1 MGLSPYLD
9 IFIKTTEKHFLEE
22 RMNRTMFAYSFQ
34 GLSHI
39 RKEEEPDNSG
49 KLFPCQDRSFSGD
62 FEASEIPEKKDI
74 QLFVK
79 NQKSILPSVSV
90 SVELKPHANPFS
102 LICVSDGHGSAPH
115 FWSDKGA
122 EFAIQSAVELLSASI
137 DKVLLTLES
146 KDYKKANKNLAKSYV
161 KRWCR
166 KCFEYL
172 SSIELDY
179 LKDKIKEIEVQEPEV
194 AKQYLD
200 ELHDLKKITK
210 DYKDIV
216 LKNPLLTE
224 EHQKAIS
231 NLVTEFSKL
240 SLKEIF
246 GCTAVIYFQ
255 VKGTPV
261 WYAFKIGDSDLFVD
275 FGEGF
280 VKPIKDDP
288 KCFLNETT
296 SLCNLKAYDSFCFPE
311 EEFLGKAPS
320 SVFASSDGVA
330 NSFSSEEY
338 LSRFYGQ
345 IQFSFNED
353 GEFIGERDI
362 KNYIPELSEKGS
374 GDDVTIAGIVTY
386 DNSIEAR
393 TKRRENAKVLAD
405 TYFKSQEWD
414 KINTVLKPFVD
425 KGEPD
430 FIFKKIFYDC
440 NAAKFYLEQG
450 LSIQSLN
457 LWKQAFDEISG
468 VITDSRFITY
478 HETLNKFV
486 EALHKLMNLQ
496 IEKTAKERV
505 YITGNDEICVLFD
518 SVISKNDEVFI
529 FYKVN
534 YEYQLIS
541 YRFESKWIS
550 GLEEK
555 IRTAVDDLIEAY
567 HLSESQKNLIMVKV
581 KDELRVRVNRLLKI
595 WASMWE

>member
-1 MGLSPYLD
+1 
-9 IFIKTTEKHFLEE
+9 
-22 RMNRTMFAYSFQ
+22 MNRTMFAYSFQ

-39 RKEEEPDNSG
+39 RKEEDPDNLG
-49 KLFPCQDRSFSGD
+49 KSFPCQDRSFSGD

-90 SVELKPHANPFS
+90 SVELKPHVNPFS

-122 EFAIQSAVELLSASI
+122 EFAVQSAVELLSASI

-146 KDYKKANKNLAKSYV
+146 KDYKKANKNIAKSYV

-172 SSIELDY
+172 SSIELNN
-179 LKDKIKEIEVQEPEV
+179 LKDKIKEIEVQEPDV
-194 AKQYLD
+194 AKKYLD
-200 ELHDLKKITK
+200 ELHELKNLTK

-216 LKNPLLTE
+216 SKNPLLTD

-231 NLVTEFSKL
+231 DLVTDFSKL

-255 VKGTPV
+255 VKESPI

-296 SLCNLKAYDSFCFPE
+296 SLCNSKAYDSFCFPE
-311 EEFLGKAPS
+311 EEFLGKAPL

-362 KNYIPELSEKGS
+362 KNYIPELSERGS
-374 GDDVTIAGIVTY
+374 GDDVSIAGIVTY
-386 DNSIEAR
+386 DNSIGAR

-405 TYFKSQEWD
+405 TYFKNQEWD

-430 FIFKKIFYDC
+430 FIFKKILYDC
-440 NAAKFYLEQG
+440 NVAKFYLEQG

-468 VITDSRFITY
+468 VITDSKFITY

-505 YITGNDEICVLFD
+505 YITGDDEICALFD
-518 SVISKNDEVFI
+518 SVISENDEVFI

-567 HLSESQKNLIMVKV
+567 HLSESQKNLIMEKV

>member
-1 MGLSPYLD
+1 
-9 IFIKTTEKHFLEE
+9 
-22 RMNRTMFAYSFQ
+22 MNRAMFAYSFQ

-39 RKEEEPDNSG
+39 RKEDDPENG
-49 KLFPCQDRSFSGD
+49 GLVFPCQDRSFSGV

-79 NQKSILPSVSV
+79 NQKSLSSYVSV
-90 SVELKPHANPFS
+90 SVELKPHKTPFS
-102 LICVSDGHGSAPH
+102 LVCVSDGHGSSPH

-122 EFAIQSAVELLSASI
+122 EFAIQAAVELLAASI
-137 DKVLLTLES
+137 DKVLDAMDASE
-146 KDYKKANKNLAKSYV
+146 YKKANKNLAKSYV
-161 KRWCR
+161 KRWNR

-172 SSIELDY
+172 CSVDLDDLKEKVKELEARETD
-179 LKDKIKEIEVQEPEV
+179 I
-194 AKQYLD
+194 AKRYLD
-200 ELHDLKKITK
+200 ELHDLKKLAK
-210 DYKDIV
+210 DFNEIV
-216 LKNPLLTE
+216 SKNPMLTE
-224 EHQKAIS
+224 ENQKEIG
-231 NLVTEFSKL
+231 NLVNEFSKL

-246 GCTAVIYFQ
+246 GCTSVVYFQ
-255 VKGTPV
+255 AKDSSK

-275 FGEGF
+275 FGDGF
-280 VKPIKDDP
+280 SKPIKDDP

-296 SLCNLKAYDSFCFPE
+296 SLCNSKASDSFCFPE
-311 EEFLGKAPS
+311 VQFLDKVPV
-320 SVFASSDGVA
+320 SVFASTDGVA

-345 IQFSFNED
+345 IQFSFDED

-362 KNYIPELSEKGS
+362 KNYIPELSERGS
-374 GDDVTIAGIVTY
+374 GDDVSIAGIVTY

-393 TKRRENAKVLAD
+393 TKKRENAKVLAD
-405 TYFKSQEWD
+405 TYFKNQEWD

-430 FIFKKIFYDC
+430 FIFKKIVYDC
-440 NAAKFYLEQG
+440 NAAKFYLGQG

-457 LWKQAFDEISG
+457 LWKRAFVEISG

-496 IEKTAKERV
+496 IEKTAKERI
-505 YITGNDEICVLFD
+505 YSTGDDEICALFD
-518 SVISKNDEVFI
+518 SVISENDEVFI

-541 YRFESKWIS
+541 YRYEAKWIS

-555 IRTAVDDLIEAY
+555 IRTAVDDLIQAY
-567 HLSESQKNLIMVKV
+567 HLSESQKNLIMMKV
-581 KDELRVRVNRLLKI
+581 KDELRVRVNRLLKV

>member
-1 MGLSPYLD
+1 
-9 IFIKTTEKHFLEE
+9 
-22 RMNRTMFAYSFQ
+22 MNRAMFAYSFQ

-39 RKEEEPDNSG
+39 RKEDDPENG
-49 KLFPCQDRSFSGD
+49 GVFFPCQDRSFSGD

-79 NQKSILPSVSV
+79 NQKSLSSYVSV
-90 SVELKPHANPFS
+90 SVELKPHKTPFS
-102 LICVSDGHGSAPH
+102 LVCVSDGHGSSPH

-122 EFAIQSAVELLSASI
+122 EFAIQAAVELLAASI
-137 DKVLLTLES
+137 DKVLDAMDASE
-146 KDYKKANKNLAKSYV
+146 YKKANKNLAKSYV
-161 KRWCR
+161 KRWNR

-172 SSIELDY
+172 CSVEIDDLKVKSKELEERDP
-179 LKDKIKEIEVQEPEV
+179 DI
-194 AKQYLD
+194 AKRYLD
-200 ELHDLKKITK
+200 ELHELKKLAK
-210 DYKDIV
+210 DYNEIV
-216 LKNPLLTE
+216 SKNPMLTE
-224 EHQKAIS
+224 ENQKEIG

-246 GCTAVIYFQ
+246 GCTSVVYFQ
-255 VKGTPV
+255 AKDSPK

-275 FGEGF
+275 FGDGF
-280 VKPIKDDP
+280 SKPIKDDP

-296 SLCNLKAYDSFCFPE
+296 SLCNSKASDSFCFPE
-311 EEFLGKAPS
+311 EQFLDKVPIS
-320 SVFASSDGVA
+320 IFASTDGVS

-338 LSRFYGQ
+338 LSRFYSQ
-345 IQFSFNED
+345 IQFSFDED

-362 KNYIPELSEKGS
+362 KNYIPELSERGS
-374 GDDVTIAGIVTY
+374 GDDVSIAGIVVY

-405 TYFKSQEWD
+405 TYFKNQEWD

-430 FIFKKIFYDC
+430 FIFKKIVYDC
-440 NAAKFYLEQG
+440 NAAKSFLGQG

-468 VITDSRFITY
+468 VITDSKFIAY

-486 EALHKLMNLQ
+486 DALHKLMNLQ

-505 YITGNDEICVLFD
+505 YSTGDDEICALFD
-518 SVISKNDEVFI
+518 SVISENDELFI

-541 YRFESKWIS
+541 YRYEAKWIS
-550 GLEEK
+550 GVEDK
-555 IRTAVDDLIEAY
+555 IRTAVDDLTQAY
-567 HLSESQKNLIMVKV
+567 HLAESQKNLIMVKV
-581 KDELRVRVNRLLKI
+581 KDELRFRVNRLLQT
-595 WASMWE
+595 WASMYE

>member
-1 MGLSPYLD
+1 
-9 IFIKTTEKHFLEE
+9 
-22 RMNRTMFAYSFQ
+22 MFAYSFQ

-39 RKEEEPDNSG
+39 RKEEDPDNLG
-49 KLFPCQDRSFSGD
+49 KSFPCQDRSFSGD

-90 SVELKPHANPFS
+90 SVELKPHVNPFS

-122 EFAIQSAVELLSASI
+122 EFAVQSAVELLSASI

-146 KDYKKANKNLAKSYV
+146 KDYKKANKNIAKSYV

-172 SSIELDY
+172 SSIELNN
-179 LKDKIKEIEVQEPEV
+179 LKDKIKEIEVQEPDV
-194 AKQYLD
+194 AKKYLD
-200 ELHDLKKITK
+200 ELHELKNLTK

-216 LKNPLLTE
+216 SKNPLLTD

-231 NLVTEFSKL
+231 DLVTDFSKL

-255 VKGTPV
+255 VKESPI

-296 SLCNLKAYDSFCFPE
+296 SLCNSKAYDSFCFPE
-311 EEFLGKAPS
+311 EEFLGKAPL

-362 KNYIPELSEKGS
+362 KNYIPELSERGS
-374 GDDVTIAGIVTY
+374 GDDVSIAGIVTY
-386 DNSIEAR
+386 DNSIGAR

-405 TYFKSQEWD
+405 TYFKNQEWD

-430 FIFKKIFYDC
+430 FIFKKI
-440 NAAKFYLEQG
+440 
-450 LSIQSLN
+450 LSLSPLKGN
-457 LWKQAFDEISG
+457 RAF
-468 VITDSRFITY
+468 
-478 HETLNKFV
+478 
-486 EALHKLMNLQ
+486 
-496 IEKTAKERV
+496 
-505 YITGNDEICVLFD
+505 
-518 SVISKNDEVFI
+518 
-529 FYKVN
+529 
-534 YEYQLIS
+534 
-541 YRFESKWIS
+541 
-550 GLEEK
+550 
-555 IRTAVDDLIEAY
+555 
-567 HLSESQKNLIMVKV
+567 
-581 KDELRVRVNRLLKI
+581 
-595 WASMWE
+595 

>member
-1 MGLSPYLD
+1 
-9 IFIKTTEKHFLEE
+9 
-22 RMNRTMFAYSFQ
+22 MNRAMFAYSFQ

-39 RKEEEPDNSG
+39 RKEDDPENG
-49 KLFPCQDRSFSGD
+49 GLVFPCQDRSFSGD
-62 FEASEIPEKKDI
+62 FEASEIHEKKDI

-79 NQKSILPSVSV
+79 NQKSLSSYVSV
-90 SVELKPHANPFS
+90 SVELKPHKTPFS
-102 LICVSDGHGSAPH
+102 LVCVSDGHGSSPH

-122 EFAIQSAVELLSASI
+122 EFAIQAAVELLAASI
-137 DKVLLTLES
+137 DKVLDAMDASE
-146 KDYKKANKNLAKSYV
+146 YKKANKNLAKSYV
-161 KRWCR
+161 KRWNR

-172 SSIELDY
+172 CSVEIDDLKVKSKELEERDP
-179 LKDKIKEIEVQEPEV
+179 DI
-194 AKQYLD
+194 AKRYLD
-200 ELHDLKKITK
+200 ELHELKKLAK
-210 DYKDIV
+210 DYNEIV
-216 LKNPLLTE
+216 SKNPMLTE
-224 EHQKAIS
+224 ENQKEIG

-246 GCTAVIYFQ
+246 GCTSVVYFQ
-255 VKGTPV
+255 AKDSPK

-275 FGEGF
+275 FGDGF
-280 VKPIKDDP
+280 SKPIKDDP

-296 SLCNLKAYDSFCFPE
+296 SLCNSKASDSFCFPE
-311 EEFLGKAPS
+311 EQFLDKVPIS
-320 SVFASSDGVA
+320 IFASTDGVA

-345 IQFSFNED
+345 IQFSFDED

-362 KNYIPELSEKGS
+362 KNYIPELSERGS
-374 GDDVTIAGIVTY
+374 GDDVSIAGIVTY

-393 TKRRENAKVLAD
+393 TKKRENAKVLAD
-405 TYFKSQEWD
+405 TYFKNQEWD

-430 FIFKKIFYDC
+430 FIFKKIVYDC
-440 NAAKFYLEQG
+440 NAAKFYLGQG

-457 LWKQAFDEISG
+457 LWKQAFVEISG

-496 IEKTAKERV
+496 IEKTAKERI
-505 YITGNDEICVLFD
+505 YSTGDDEICALFD
-518 SVISKNDEVFI
+518 SVISENDEVFI

-541 YRFESKWIS
+541 YRYEAKWIS

-555 IRTAVDDLIEAY
+555 IRIAVDDLIQAY

>member
-1 MGLSPYLD
+1 
-9 IFIKTTEKHFLEE
+9 
-22 RMNRTMFAYSFQ
+22 MNRAMFAYSFQ

-39 RKEEEPDNSG
+39 RKEDDPENG
-49 KLFPCQDRSFSGD
+49 GLVFPCQDRSFSGD

-79 NQKSILPSVSV
+79 NQKSLSSYVSV
-90 SVELKPHANPFS
+90 SVELKPHKTPFS
-102 LICVSDGHGSAPH
+102 LVCVSDGHGSSPH

-122 EFAIQSAVELLSASI
+122 EFAIQAAVELLAASI
-137 DKVLLTLES
+137 DKVLDAMDASE
-146 KDYKKANKNLAKSYV
+146 YKKANKNLAKSYV
-161 KRWCR
+161 KRWNR

-172 SSIELDY
+172 CSVEIDDLKVKSKELEERDP
-179 LKDKIKEIEVQEPEV
+179 DI
-194 AKQYLD
+194 AKRYLD
-200 ELHDLKKITK
+200 ELHELKKLAK
-210 DYKDIV
+210 DYNEIV
-216 LKNPLLTE
+216 SKNPMLTE
-224 EHQKAIS
+224 ENQKEIG

-246 GCTAVIYFQ
+246 GCTSVVYFQ
-255 VKGTPV
+255 AKDSPK

-275 FGEGF
+275 FGDGF
-280 VKPIKDDP
+280 SKPIKDDP

-296 SLCNLKAYDSFCFPE
+296 SLCNSKASDSFCFPE
-311 EEFLGKAPS
+311 EQFLDKVPIS
-320 SVFASSDGVA
+320 IFASTDGVA

-345 IQFSFNED
+345 IQFSFDED

-362 KNYIPELSEKGS
+362 KNYIPELSERGS
-374 GDDVTIAGIVTY
+374 GDDVSIAGIVTY

-393 TKRRENAKVLAD
+393 TKKRENAKVLAD
-405 TYFKSQEWD
+405 TYFKNQEWD

-430 FIFKKIFYDC
+430 FIFKKIVYDC
-440 NAAKFYLEQG
+440 NAAKFYLGQG

-457 LWKQAFDEISG
+457 LWKQAFVEISG

-496 IEKTAKERV
+496 IEKTAKERI
-505 YITGNDEICVLFD
+505 YSTGDDEICALFD
-518 SVISKNDEVFI
+518 SVISENDEVFI

-541 YRFESKWIS
+541 YRYEAKWIS

-555 IRTAVDDLIEAY
+555 IRIAVDDLIQAY

>member
-1 MGLSPYLD
+1 
-9 IFIKTTEKHFLEE
+9 
-22 RMNRTMFAYSFQ
+22 MNRTMFAYSFQ

-39 RKEEEPDNSG
+39 RKEEDPDNSG

-122 EFAIQSAVELLSASI
+122 EFAVQSAVELLSASI

-179 LKDKIKEIEVQEPEV
+179 LKDKIKEIEVQEPDV
-194 AKQYLD
+194 VKQYLD
-200 ELHDLKKITK
+200 ELHDLKKLTK
-210 DYKDIV
+210 DYNDIV

-231 NLVTEFSKL
+231 DLVTEFSKL

-255 VKGTPV
+255 VKGTPI

-296 SLCNLKAYDSFCFPE
+296 SLCNSKAYDSFCFPE
-311 EEFLGKAPS
+311 EEFLEKAPS

-338 LSRFYGQ
+338 LSRFYGP

-405 TYFKSQEWD
+405 TYFKNQEWD

-430 FIFKKIFYDC
+430 FIFKKILYDC
-440 NAAKFYLEQG
+440 NATKFYLEQG

-468 VITDSRFITY
+468 VITDSKFITY

-505 YITGNDEICVLFD
+505 YITGDDEICALFD
-518 SVISKNDEVFI
+518 SVISENDEVFI

-581 KDELRVRVNRLLKI
+581 KDELRDRVNRLLKI

>member
-1 MGLSPYLD
+1 
-9 IFIKTTEKHFLEE
+9 
-22 RMNRTMFAYSFQ
+22 MNRAMFAYSFQ

-39 RKEEEPDNSG
+39 RKEDDPENG
-49 KLFPCQDRSFSGD
+49 GLVFPCQDRSFSGD

-79 NQKSILPSVSV
+79 NQKSLSSYVSV
-90 SVELKPHANPFS
+90 SVELKPHKTPFS
-102 LICVSDGHGSAPH
+102 LVCVSDGHGSSPH

-122 EFAIQSAVELLSASI
+122 EFAIQAAVELLAASI
-137 DKVLLTLES
+137 DKVLDAMDASE
-146 KDYKKANKNLAKSYV
+146 YKKANKNLAKSYV
-161 KRWCR
+161 KRWNR

-172 SSIELDY
+172 CSVDLDDLKEKVKELEARETD
-179 LKDKIKEIEVQEPEV
+179 I
-194 AKQYLD
+194 AKRYLD
-200 ELHDLKKITK
+200 ELHDLKKFAK
-210 DYKDIV
+210 DFNEIV
-216 LKNPLLTE
+216 SKNPMLTE
-224 EHQKAIS
+224 ENQKEIG
-231 NLVTEFSKL
+231 NLVNEFSKL

-246 GCTAVIYFQ
+246 GCTSVVYFQ
-255 VKGTPV
+255 AKDSSK

-275 FGEGF
+275 FGDGF
-280 VKPIKDDP
+280 SKPIKDDP

-296 SLCNLKAYDSFCFPE
+296 SLCNSKASDSFCFPE
-311 EEFLGKAPS
+311 EQFLDKVPV
-320 SVFASSDGVA
+320 SVFASTDGVS

-338 LSRFYGQ
+338 LSRFYSQ
-345 IQFSFNED
+345 IQFSFDED

-362 KNYIPELSEKGS
+362 KNYIPELSERGS
-374 GDDVTIAGIVTY
+374 GDDVSIAGIVVY

-405 TYFKSQEWD
+405 TYFKNQEWD

-430 FIFKKIFYDC
+430 FIFKKIVYDC
-440 NAAKFYLEQG
+440 NVAKSFLGQG

-468 VITDSRFITY
+468 VITDSKFIAY

-486 EALHKLMNLQ
+486 DVLHKLMNLQ

-505 YITGNDEICVLFD
+505 YSTGDDEICALFD
-518 SVISKNDEVFI
+518 SVISENDELFI

-541 YRFESKWIS
+541 YRYEAKWIS
-550 GLEEK
+550 GVEDK
-555 IRTAVDDLIEAY
+555 IRTAVDDLTQAY
-567 HLSESQKNLIMVKV
+567 HLAESQKNLIMVKV
-581 KDELRVRVNRLLKI
+581 KDELRFRVNRLLKT
-595 WASMWE
+595 WASMYE

>member
-1 MGLSPYLD
+1 
-9 IFIKTTEKHFLEE
+9 
-22 RMNRTMFAYSFQ
+22 MNRTMFAYSFQ

-39 RKEEEPDNSG
+39 RKEEDPDNSG

-79 NQKSILPSVSV
+79 NQKSILPFVSV

-122 EFAIQSAVELLSASI
+122 EFAVQSAVELLSASI

-179 LKDKIKEIEVQEPEV
+179 LKDKIKEIEVQEPDV
-194 AKQYLD
+194 VKQYLD
-200 ELHDLKKITK
+200 ELHDLKKLTK
-210 DYKDIV
+210 DYNDIV

-231 NLVTEFSKL
+231 DLVTEFSKL

-296 SLCNLKAYDSFCFPE
+296 SLCNSKAYDSFCFPE
-311 EEFLGKAPS
+311 EQFLDKVPVS
-320 SVFASSDGVA
+320 IFASTDGVA

-338 LSRFYGQ
+338 LSRFYGR
-345 IQFSFNED
+345 IQFSFDED

-362 KNYIPELSEKGS
+362 KNYIPELSERGS
-374 GDDVTIAGIVTY
+374 GDDVSIAGIITY

-393 TKRRENAKVLAD
+393 TKRRENAKAFAD
-405 TYFKSQEWD
+405 TYYKNQEWD
-414 KINTVLKPFVD
+414 KINMVLKPFVD
-425 KGEPD
+425 KGEQD

-440 NAAKFYLEQG
+440 NAAKFYLEKG

-457 LWKQAFDEISG
+457 TWKQAFDEISG
-468 VITDSRFITY
+468 VITDSRFIIY
-478 HETLNKFV
+478 HETLNKYV
-486 EALHKLMNLQ
+486 DALHKLMNFQ
-496 IEKTAKERV
+496 IEKTAKERI
-505 YITGNDEICVLFD
+505 YSTGDDEICALFD
-518 SVISKNDEVFI
+518 CVISENDEVFI

-541 YRFESKWIS
+541 CRFESKWIS

>member
-1 MGLSPYLD
+1 
-9 IFIKTTEKHFLEE
+9 
-22 RMNRTMFAYSFQ
+22 MNRTMFAYSFQ

-39 RKEEEPDNSG
+39 RKEEDPDNSG

-122 EFAIQSAVELLSASI
+122 EFAVQSAVELLSASI

-179 LKDKIKEIEVQEPEV
+179 LKDKIKEIEVQEPDV
-194 AKQYLD
+194 VKQYLD
-200 ELHDLKKITK
+200 ELHDLKKLTK
-210 DYKDIV
+210 DYNDIV

-224 EHQKAIS
+224 EHQKAIGD
-231 NLVTEFSKL
+231 LVTEFSKL

-296 SLCNLKAYDSFCFPE
+296 SLCNSKAYDSFCFPE

-405 TYFKSQEWD
+405 TYFKNQEWD

-430 FIFKKIFYDC
+430 FIFKKILYDC

-468 VITDSRFITY
+468 VITDSKFITY

-486 EALHKLMNLQ
+486 ETLHKLMNLQ

-505 YITGNDEICVLFD
+505 YITGDDEICALFD
-518 SVISKNDEVFI
+518 SVISENDEVFI

-581 KDELRVRVNRLLKI
+581 KDELRVRINRLLKI

>member
-1 MGLSPYLD
+1 
-9 IFIKTTEKHFLEE
+9 
-22 RMNRTMFAYSFQ
+22 MNRAMFAYSFQ

-39 RKEEEPDNSG
+39 RKEDDPENG
-49 KLFPCQDRSFSGD
+49 GVFFPCQDRSFSGD

-79 NQKSILPSVSV
+79 NQKHLSSTVSV
-90 SVELKPHANPFS
+90 SVELKPHKTPFS
-102 LICVSDGHGSAPH
+102 LVCVSDGHGSAPH

-122 EFAIQSAVELLSASI
+122 EFAIQAAVELLAASI
-137 DKVLLTLES
+137 DKVLDAMDASE
-146 KDYKKANKNLAKSYV
+146 YKKANKNLAKSYV
-161 KRWCR
+161 KRWNR

-172 SSIELDY
+172 CSVDSDGLKEKVKELEERDP
-179 LKDKIKEIEVQEPEV
+179 DI
-194 AKQYLD
+194 AKRYLD
-200 ELHDLKKITK
+200 ELHDLKKLAK
-210 DYKDIV
+210 DYNEIV
-216 LKNPLLTE
+216 SKNPMLTE
-224 EHQKAIS
+224 ENQKEIG

-246 GCTAVIYFQ
+246 GCTSVVYFQ
-255 VKGTPV
+255 AKDSPK

-275 FGEGF
+275 FGDGF
-280 VKPIKDDP
+280 SKPIKDDP

-296 SLCNLKAYDSFCFPE
+296 SLCNSKASDSFCFPE
-311 EEFLGKAPS
+311 EQFLDKVPIS
-320 SVFASSDGVA
+320 IFASTDGVA

-345 IQFSFNED
+345 IQFSFDED

-362 KNYIPELSEKGS
+362 KNYIPELSERGS
-374 GDDVTIAGIVTY
+374 GDDVSIAGIVTY

-393 TKRRENAKVLAD
+393 TKKRENAKVLAD
-405 TYFKSQEWD
+405 TYFKNQEWD

-430 FIFKKIFYDC
+430 FIFKKIVYDC
-440 NAAKFYLEQG
+440 NAAKFYLGQG

-457 LWKQAFDEISG
+457 LWKQAFVEISG

-496 IEKTAKERV
+496 IEKTAKERI
-505 YITGNDEICVLFD
+505 YSTGDDEICALFD
-518 SVISKNDEVFI
+518 SVISENDEVFI

-541 YRFESKWIS
+541 YRYEAKWIS

-555 IRTAVDDLIEAY
+555 IRIAVDDLIQAY

>member
-1 MGLSPYLD
+1 
-9 IFIKTTEKHFLEE
+9 
-22 RMNRTMFAYSFQ
+22 MNRAMFAYSFQ

-39 RKEEEPDNSG
+39 RKEDDPENG
-49 KLFPCQDRSFSGD
+49 GLVFPCQDRSFSGD

-79 NQKSILPSVSV
+79 NQKSLSSYVSV
-90 SVELKPHANPFS
+90 SVELKPHKTPFS
-102 LICVSDGHGSAPH
+102 LVCVSDGHGSSPH

-122 EFAIQSAVELLSASI
+122 EFAIQAAVELLAASI
-137 DKVLLTLES
+137 DKVLDAMDASE
-146 KDYKKANKNLAKSYV
+146 YKKANKNLAKSYV
-161 KRWCR
+161 KRWNR

-172 SSIELDY
+172 CSVEIDDLKVKSKELEERDP
-179 LKDKIKEIEVQEPEV
+179 DI
-194 AKQYLD
+194 AKRYLD
-200 ELHDLKKITK
+200 ELHELKKLAK
-210 DYKDIV
+210 DYNEIV
-216 LKNPLLTE
+216 SKNPMLTE
-224 EHQKAIS
+224 ENQKEIG

-246 GCTAVIYFQ
+246 GCTSVVYFQ
-255 VKGTPV
+255 AKDSPK

-275 FGEGF
+275 FGDGF
-280 VKPIKDDP
+280 SKPIKDDP

-296 SLCNLKAYDSFCFPE
+296 SLCNSKASDSFCFPE
-311 EEFLGKAPS
+311 EQFLDKVPIS
-320 SVFASSDGVA
+320 IFASTDGVA

-345 IQFSFNED
+345 IQFSFDED

-362 KNYIPELSEKGS
+362 KNYIPELSERGS
-374 GDDVTIAGIVTY
+374 GDDVSIAGIVTY

-393 TKRRENAKVLAD
+393 TKKRENAKVLAD
-405 TYFKSQEWD
+405 TYFKNQEWD

-430 FIFKKIFYDC
+430 FIFKKIVYDC
-440 NAAKFYLEQG
+440 NAAKFYLGQG

-457 LWKQAFDEISG
+457 LWKQAFVEISG

-496 IEKTAKERV
+496 IEKTAKERI
-505 YITGNDEICVLFD
+505 YSTGDDEICALFD
-518 SVISKNDEVFI
+518 SVISENDEVFI

-541 YRFESKWIS
+541 YRYEAKWIS

-555 IRTAVDDLIEAY
+555 IRTAVDDLIQAY

>member
-1 MGLSPYLD
+1 
-9 IFIKTTEKHFLEE
+9 
-22 RMNRTMFAYSFQ
+22 MNRTMFAYSFQ

-311 EEFLGKAPS
+311 EEFLGEAPS

-405 TYFKSQEWD
+405 TYFKNQEWD

-505 YITGNDEICVLFD
+505 YITGDDEICALFD

>member
-1 MGLSPYLD
+1 MD
-9 IFIKTTEKHFLEE
+9 
-22 RMNRTMFAYSFQ
+22 RAMFAYSFQ

-39 RKEEEPDNSG
+39 RKEEDPDNSG

-79 NQKSILPSVSV
+79 NQKSLSSYVSV
-90 SVELKPHANPFS
+90 SVELKPHKTPFS
-102 LICVSDGHGSAPH
+102 LVCVSDGHGSSPH

-122 EFAIQSAVELLSASI
+122 EFAIQAAVELLAASI
-137 DKVLLTLES
+137 DKVLDAMDASE
-146 KDYKKANKNLAKSYV
+146 YKKANKNLAKSYV
-161 KRWCR
+161 KRWNR

-172 SSIELDY
+172 CSVDLDDLKEKFKELEARETD
-179 LKDKIKEIEVQEPEV
+179 I
-194 AKQYLD
+194 AKRYLD
-200 ELHDLKKITK
+200 ELHDLKKLAK
-210 DYKDIV
+210 DFNEIV
-216 LKNPLLTE
+216 SKNPMLTE
-224 EHQKAIS
+224 ENQKEIG
-231 NLVTEFSKL
+231 NLVNEFSKL

-246 GCTAVIYFQ
+246 GCTSVVYFQ
-255 VKGTPV
+255 AKDSSK

-275 FGEGF
+275 FGDGF
-280 VKPIKDDP
+280 SKPIKDDP

-296 SLCNLKAYDSFCFPE
+296 SLCNSKASDSFCFPE
-311 EEFLGKAPS
+311 EQFLDKVPV
-320 SVFASSDGVA
+320 SVFASTDGVS

-338 LSRFYGQ
+338 LSRFYSQ
-345 IQFSFNED
+345 IQFSFDED
-353 GEFIGERDI
+353 GKFIGERDI
-362 KNYIPELSEKGS
+362 KNYIPELSERGS
-374 GDDVTIAGIVTY
+374 GDDVSIAGIVVY

-405 TYFKSQEWD
+405 TYFKNQEWD

-468 VITDSRFITY
+468 VITDSKFITY

-505 YITGNDEICVLFD
+505 YITGDDEICALFD
-518 SVISKNDEVFI
+518 SVISENDEVFI

-541 YRFESKWIS
+541 HRFHVKWIS
-550 GLEEK
+550 GLEER
-555 IRTAVDDLIEAY
+555 ISISTEEIAAAY
-567 HLSESQKNLIMVKV
+567 HLSESQKNLIMVMV
-581 KDELRVRVNRLLKI
+581 RDELRKQVIQLLKMREI
-595 WASMWE
+595 LWEKK

>member
-1 MGLSPYLD
+1 MD
-9 IFIKTTEKHFLEE
+9 
-22 RMNRTMFAYSFQ
+22 RAMFAYSFQ

-39 RKEEEPDNSG
+39 RKEEDPDNLG

-102 LICVSDGHGSAPH
+102 LICVSDGHGSTPH

-122 EFAIQSAVELLSASI
+122 EFAVQSAVELLSASI

-179 LKDKIKEIEVQEPEV
+179 LQDKIKEIEVQEPDV
-194 AKQYLD
+194 AKKYLD
-200 ELHDLKKITK
+200 ELHDLRKLTK
-210 DYKDIV
+210 DYNDIV

-224 EHQKAIS
+224 EYQKAIRE
-231 NLVTEFSKL
+231 LVTKFSKL

-296 SLCNLKAYDSFCFPE
+296 SLCNSKAYDSFCFPE
-311 EEFLGKAPS
+311 EEFLGKAPL

-393 TKRRENAKVLAD
+393 TKRRENVKVLAD
-405 TYFKSQEWD
+405 TYFKNQEWD

-440 NAAKFYLEQG
+440 NAAKFYLKQG

-468 VITDSRFITY
+468 VITDSKFITY

-505 YITGNDEICVLFD
+505 YITGDDEICALFD
-518 SVISKNDEVFI
+518 SVISENDEVFI

-541 YRFESKWIS
+541 YRYEAKWIS

-567 HLSESQKNLIMVKV
+567 HLSETQKNLIMVKV

>member
-1 MGLSPYLD
+1 
-9 IFIKTTEKHFLEE
+9 
-22 RMNRTMFAYSFQ
+22 MNRTMFAYSFQ

-39 RKEEEPDNSG
+39 RKEDDPDNSG
-49 KLFPCQDRSFSGD
+49 KLFLCQDRSFSGD

-224 EHQKAIS
+224 EHQKVIS

-405 TYFKSQEWD
+405 TYFKNQEWD

-505 YITGNDEICVLFD
+505 YITGDDEICALFD

>member
-405 TYFKSQEWD
+405 TYFKNQEWD

-430 FIFKKIFYDC
+430 FIFKKIYYDC

-468 VITDSRFITY
+468 VITDSKFITY

>member
-1 MGLSPYLD
+1 
-9 IFIKTTEKHFLEE
+9 
-22 RMNRTMFAYSFQ
+22 MNRTMFAYSFQ

-39 RKEEEPDNSG
+39 RKEEDPDNSG

-231 NLVTEFSKL
+231 DLVTEFSKL

-296 SLCNLKAYDSFCFPE
+296 SLCNSKAYDSFCFPE

-330 NSFSSEEY
+330 NSFSSDEY

-345 IQFSFNED
+345 VQFSFNED

-405 TYFKSQEWD
+405 TYFKNQEWD

-430 FIFKKIFYDC
+430 FIFKKILYDC

-468 VITDSRFITY
+468 VITDSKFITY

-486 EALHKLMNLQ
+486 ETLHKLMNLQ

-505 YITGNDEICVLFD
+505 YITGDDEICALFD
-518 SVISKNDEVFI
+518 SVISENDEVFI

>member
-1 MGLSPYLD
+1 
-9 IFIKTTEKHFLEE
+9 
-22 RMNRTMFAYSFQ
+22 MNRAMFAYSFQ

-39 RKEEEPDNSG
+39 RKEDDPENG
-49 KLFPCQDRSFSGD
+49 GLVFPCQDRSFSGD

-79 NQKSILPSVSV
+79 NQKSLSSYVSV
-90 SVELKPHANPFS
+90 SVELKPHKTPFS
-102 LICVSDGHGSAPH
+102 LVCVSDGHGSSPH

-122 EFAIQSAVELLSASI
+122 EFAIQAAVELLAASI
-137 DKVLLTLES
+137 DKVLDAMDASE
-146 KDYKKANKNLAKSYV
+146 YKKANKNLAKSYV
-161 KRWCR
+161 KRWNR

-172 SSIELDY
+172 CSVEIDDLKVKSKELEERDP
-179 LKDKIKEIEVQEPEV
+179 DI
-194 AKQYLD
+194 AKRYLD
-200 ELHDLKKITK
+200 ELHDLKKLAK
-210 DYKDIV
+210 DYNEIV
-216 LKNPLLTE
+216 SKNPMLTE
-224 EHQKAIS
+224 ENQKEIG

-246 GCTAVIYFQ
+246 GCTSVVYFQ
-255 VKGTPV
+255 AKDSPK

-275 FGEGF
+275 FGDGF
-280 VKPIKDDP
+280 SKPIKDDP

-296 SLCNLKAYDSFCFPE
+296 SLCNSKASDSFCFPE
-311 EEFLGKAPS
+311 EQFLDKVPIS
-320 SVFASSDGVA
+320 IFASTDGVA

-345 IQFSFNED
+345 IQFSFDED

-362 KNYIPELSEKGS
+362 KNYIPELSERGS
-374 GDDVTIAGIVTY
+374 GDDVSIAGIVTY

-393 TKRRENAKVLAD
+393 TKKRENAKVLAD
-405 TYFKSQEWD
+405 TYFKNQEWD

-430 FIFKKIFYDC
+430 FIFKKIVYDC
-440 NAAKFYLEQG
+440 NAAKFYLGQG

-457 LWKQAFDEISG
+457 LWKQAFVEISG

-496 IEKTAKERV
+496 IEKTAKERI
-505 YITGNDEICVLFD
+505 YSTGDDEICALFD
-518 SVISKNDEVFI
+518 SVISENDEVFI

-541 YRFESKWIS
+541 YRYEAKWIS

-555 IRTAVDDLIEAY
+555 IRIAVDDLIQAY

>member
-1 MGLSPYLD
+1 
-9 IFIKTTEKHFLEE
+9 
-22 RMNRTMFAYSFQ
+22 MNRTMFAYSFQ

-90 SVELKPHANPFS
+90 SVELKPHANPFL

-216 LKNPLLTE
+216 LKNPHLTE

-405 TYFKSQEWD
+405 TYFKNQEWD

-505 YITGNDEICVLFD
+505 YITGDDEICALFD
-518 SVISKNDEVFI
+518 SVISENDEVFI

-541 YRFESKWIS
+541 YSFESKWIS

-555 IRTAVDDLIEAY
+555 IRTAVDDLIQAY

-595 WASMWE
+595 WASMWD

>member
-1 MGLSPYLD
+1 
-9 IFIKTTEKHFLEE
+9 
-22 RMNRTMFAYSFQ
+22 MNRAMFAYSFQ

-39 RKEEEPDNSG
+39 RKEDDPENG
-49 KLFPCQDRSFSGD
+49 GLVFPCQDRSFSGD

-79 NQKSILPSVSV
+79 NQKSLSSYVSV
-90 SVELKPHANPFS
+90 SVELKPHKTPFS
-102 LICVSDGHGSAPH
+102 LVCVSDGHGSSPH

-122 EFAIQSAVELLSASI
+122 EFAIQAAVELLAASI
-137 DKVLLTLES
+137 DKVLDAMDASE
-146 KDYKKANKNLAKSYV
+146 YKKANKNLAKSYV
-161 KRWCR
+161 KRWNR

-172 SSIELDY
+172 CSVDLDDLKEKVKELEARETD
-179 LKDKIKEIEVQEPEV
+179 I
-194 AKQYLD
+194 AKRYLD
-200 ELHDLKKITK
+200 ELHDLKKFAK
-210 DYKDIV
+210 DFNEIV
-216 LKNPLLTE
+216 SKNPMLTE
-224 EHQKAIS
+224 ENQKEIG
-231 NLVTEFSKL
+231 NLVNEFSKL

-246 GCTAVIYFQ
+246 GCTSVVYFQ
-255 VKGTPV
+255 AKDSSK

-275 FGEGF
+275 FGDGF
-280 VKPIKDDP
+280 SKTIKDDP

-296 SLCNLKAYDSFCFPE
+296 SLCNSKASDSFCFPE
-311 EEFLGKAPS
+311 EQFLDKVPV
-320 SVFASSDGVA
+320 SVFASTDGVS

-338 LSRFYGQ
+338 LSRFYSQ
-345 IQFSFNED
+345 IQFSFDED

-362 KNYIPELSEKGS
+362 KNYIPELSERGS
-374 GDDVTIAGIVTY
+374 GDDVSIAGIVVY

-405 TYFKSQEWD
+405 TYFKNQEWD

-430 FIFKKIFYDC
+430 FIFKKIVYDC
-440 NAAKFYLEQG
+440 NAAKSFLGQG

-468 VITDSRFITY
+468 VITDSKFIAY

-486 EALHKLMNLQ
+486 DVLHKLMNLQ

-505 YITGNDEICVLFD
+505 YSTGDDEICALFD
-518 SVISKNDEVFI
+518 SVISENDELFI

-541 YRFESKWIS
+541 YRYEAKWIS
-550 GLEEK
+550 GVEDK
-555 IRTAVDDLIEAY
+555 IRTAVDDLTQAY
-567 HLSESQKNLIMVKV
+567 HLAESQKNLIMVKV
-581 KDELRVRVNRLLKI
+581 KDELRFRVNRLLKT
-595 WASMWE
+595 WASMYE

>member
-1 MGLSPYLD
+1 
-9 IFIKTTEKHFLEE
+9 
-22 RMNRTMFAYSFQ
+22 MNRTMFAYSFQ

-39 RKEEEPDNSG
+39 RKEEDPDNSG

-62 FEASEIPEKKDI
+62 FEASELPEKKDI

-224 EHQKAIS
+224 EHQKVIS

-405 TYFKSQEWD
+405 TYFKNQEWD

-457 LWKQAFDEISG
+457 LWKQAFNEISG

-505 YITGNDEICVLFD
+505 YITGDDEICALFD
-518 SVISKNDEVFI
+518 SVISENDEVFI

-541 YRFESKWIS
+541 YSFESKWIS

-555 IRTAVDDLIEAY
+555 IRTAVDDLIQAY

-595 WASMWE
+595 WASMWD

>member
-1 MGLSPYLD
+1 
-9 IFIKTTEKHFLEE
+9 
-22 RMNRTMFAYSFQ
+22 MNRTMFAYSFQ

-405 TYFKSQEWD
+405 TYFKNQEWD

-430 FIFKKIFYDC
+430 FIFKKIYYDC

-468 VITDSRFITY
+468 VITDSKFITY

>member
-1 MGLSPYLD
+1 
-9 IFIKTTEKHFLEE
+9 
-22 RMNRTMFAYSFQ
+22 MNRAMFAYSFQ

-39 RKEEEPDNSG
+39 RKEDDPENG
-49 KLFPCQDRSFSGD
+49 GLVFPCQDRSFSGD

-79 NQKSILPSVSV
+79 NQKSLSSYVSV
-90 SVELKPHANPFS
+90 SVELKPHKTPFS
-102 LICVSDGHGSAPH
+102 LVCVSDGHGSSPH

-122 EFAIQSAVELLSASI
+122 EFAIQAAVELLAASI
-137 DKVLLTLES
+137 DKVLDAMDASE
-146 KDYKKANKNLAKSYV
+146 YKKANKNLAKSYV
-161 KRWCR
+161 KRWNR

-172 SSIELDY
+172 CSVEIDDLKVKSKELEERDP
-179 LKDKIKEIEVQEPEV
+179 DI
-194 AKQYLD
+194 AKRYLD
-200 ELHDLKKITK
+200 ELHELKKLAK
-210 DYKDIV
+210 DYNEIV
-216 LKNPLLTE
+216 SKNPMLTE
-224 EHQKAIS
+224 ENQKEIG

-246 GCTAVIYFQ
+246 GCTSVVYFQ
-255 VKGTPV
+255 AKDSPK

-275 FGEGF
+275 FGDGF
-280 VKPIKDDP
+280 SKPIKDDP

-296 SLCNLKAYDSFCFPE
+296 SLCNSKASDSFCFPE
-311 EEFLGKAPS
+311 EQFLDKVPIS
-320 SVFASSDGVA
+320 IFASTDGVA

-345 IQFSFNED
+345 IQFSFDED

-362 KNYIPELSEKGS
+362 KNYIPELSERGS
-374 GDDVTIAGIVTY
+374 GDDVSIAGIVTY
-386 DNSIEAR
+386 DNSTEAR
-393 TKRRENAKVLAD
+393 TKKRENAKVLAD
-405 TYFKSQEWD
+405 TYFKNQEWD

-430 FIFKKIFYDC
+430 FIFKKIVYDC
-440 NAAKFYLEQG
+440 NAAKFYLGQG

-457 LWKQAFDEISG
+457 LWKQAFVEISG

-496 IEKTAKERV
+496 IEKTAKERI
-505 YITGNDEICVLFD
+505 YSTGDDEICALFD
-518 SVISKNDEVFI
+518 SVISENDEVFI

-541 YRFESKWIS
+541 YRYEAKWIS

-555 IRTAVDDLIEAY
+555 IRTAVDDLIQAY